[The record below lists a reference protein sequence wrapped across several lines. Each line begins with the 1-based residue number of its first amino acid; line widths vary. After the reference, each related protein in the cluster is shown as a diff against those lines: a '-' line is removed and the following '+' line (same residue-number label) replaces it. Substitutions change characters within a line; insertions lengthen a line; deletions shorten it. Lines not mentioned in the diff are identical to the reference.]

1 MPNLKEA
8 TTRPTN
14 LGEVITPTAQNLPP
28 LPVNPAGDP
37 GLAIGSLGPAP
48 SMWTDPYSSVR
59 QWKRNGVSQQRFPV
73 LPTKA
78 DPQKNAAAS
87 SVSARKIA
95 PVQLQVTSNTAAIA
109 AIPSTL
115 VEAWDGS
122 KNYVA
127 GNQVQSAGNV
137 FQALQNN
144 VGNIPPTPPATSAF
158 WINIGPSTLDNLPNG
173 QAYLRDPQYGGPNN
187 FAANG
192 NFEASTTLPPPGWVA
207 GSATLSYET
216 VSPQS
221 GNQSLI
227 VNAPAQFGNAQ
238 SAQKYA
244 CKAGDA
250 FQVAGFIM
258 QASNVGSAI
267 QLIFFNAAGAQI
279 SSVSAGTSATGAWTF
294 VSGTGVAPVNTV
306 YAQLFCIISGVSGGI
321 GKFDNIFA
329 VRQLTPFELTPIS
342 TSGTPTSTTGLCTQ
356 SGSTTTI
363 NIAASTWQFGSGQ
376 INYNGGTINPGF
388 FGKFYIFA
396 DDPSYSGGAITYQ
409 ITITPSVC
417 NAATGRI
424 VFGSIITVSGGGA
437 VSQGGGSGGGGP
449 LGKGDLGL

>member
-1 MPNLKEA
+1 MPNRAELQPDLSTLHPVNNSVNPPSAPAMPDA
-8 TTRPTN
+8 TPRANPQIRTILAPIQQMQPDQQRQFFKTGVPQTRIAP
-14 LGEVITPTAQNLPP
+14 LGTTAQ
-28 LPVNPAGDP
+28 
-37 GLAIGSLGPAP
+37 P
-48 SMWTDPYSSVR
+48 SINSQANSAVKRVTDPLSS
-59 QWKRNGVSQQRFPV
+59 QTATN
-73 LPTKA
+73 TN
-78 DPQKNAAAS
+78 D
-87 SVSARKIA
+87 IA
-95 PVQLQVTSNTAAIA
+95 N
-109 AIPSTL
+109 IPSTL
-115 VEAWDGS
+115 IGAW
-122 KNYVA
+122 NATATFFA
-127 GNQVQSAGNV
+127 GNQVLYQGNV
-137 FQALQNN
+137 FQALQTTTQ
-144 VGNIPPTPPATSAF
+144 NIPPTPPATSAF
-158 WINIGPSTLDNLPNG
+158 WINIGPSTQDNLPDG
-173 QAYLRDPQYGGPNN
+173 QAFLRNPQYGGPNN

-192 NFEASTTLPPPGWVA
+192 NFEASPNLPPPGWVA

-216 VSPQS
+216 SAPQS
-221 GNQSLI
+221 GTQSLI

-244 CKAGDA
+244 CKQGDA

-267 QLIFFNAAGAQI
+267 QLIFFNAANTQI
-279 SSVSAGTSATGAWTF
+279 SSISAGTSATGAWTF
-294 VSGTGVAPVNTV
+294 VSGTGVAPANTV

-376 INYNGGTINPGF
+376 ISYNSGTINPGF
-388 FGKFYIFA
+388 FGKFYIFG
-396 DDPSYSGGAITYQ
+396 DDPAYAGGAIAYQ
-409 ITITPSVC
+409 ITITPSVV

-424 VFGSIITVSGGGA
+424 LFGSIQTVSGSSGA

-449 LGKGDLGL
+449 LGKGSLGL